1 MVIKEKAIALLC
13 VIAFLVKPPI
23 QRDKINTK
31 LKKANKVLLFVPT
44 SNKSQMTKTS
54 PAKPKP
60 KPRQSLIELPEDSG
74 AIFQAVGI
82 LPGNVAFEEQVAS
95 ITVEGKQYRLF
106 YSKEHRNAFEAL
118 KLNVRA
124 TGSSQRLI
132 VYPCV
137 RHFPKKEQPYQLAFQ
152 VVGFIGKT
160 PIESCISQELQDFEF
175 RIAGL
180 WQFIPVCA
188 TPCVT
193 VLKNFSSERIGFI
206 REATV
211 EEKVRFMK
219 ASHIPLL
226 WSNPPVRPFRFNP
239 KLEKEQQGSSAFVQ
253 ITARF
258 LPDEDIFVFKT
269 LRCLPASNSPK
280 GLKAGKKDKAE
291 VLAKSKFQQSK
302 ARG

>member
-1 MVIKEKAIALLC
+1 
-13 VIAFLVKPPI
+13 
-23 QRDKINTK
+23 
-31 LKKANKVLLFVPT
+31 
-44 SNKSQMTKTS
+44 MTKTS
-54 PAKPKP
+54 PAKPIVKPKP
-60 KPRQSLIELPEDSG
+60 KPRQELIELPEDSG

-82 LPGNVAFEEQVAS
+82 LPGDVSFSEQGAS
-95 ITVEGKQYRLF
+95 ITVEGKEYRLF
-106 YSKEHRNAFEAL
+106 YSREHRNAFEAL
-118 KLNVRA
+118 KLNVLA
-124 TGSSQRLI
+124 TGASQRVI
-132 VYPCV
+132 VYPYV

-152 VVGFIGKT
+152 VVGFIGK
-160 PIESCISQELQDFEF
+160 PIEGCISGELTDFEF

-188 TPCVT
+188 TPCIT
-193 VLKNFSSERIGFI
+193 VLKNFSSERVSFI
-206 REATV
+206 KEATV

-239 KLEKEQQGSSAFVQ
+239 RLEKEQQGSSAFVQ

-258 LPDEDIFVFKT
+258 LPDRDVFEFT
-269 LRCLPASNSPK
+269 AMRCLPASNAPK

-291 VLAKSKFQQSK
+291 VLAKSKAIGERAK

>member
-1 MVIKEKAIALLC
+1 
-13 VIAFLVKPPI
+13 
-23 QRDKINTK
+23 
-31 LKKANKVLLFVPT
+31 
-44 SNKSQMTKTS
+44 MTKTS
-54 PAKPKP
+54 SAKPIVKPKP
-60 KPRQSLIELPEDSG
+60 KPRQELIELPSDSG

-82 LPGNVAFEEQVAS
+82 LPGDVAFEEQGAS

-106 YSKEHRNAFEAL
+106 YSREHRNAFEAL
-118 KLNVRA
+118 KLNVKA
-124 TGSSQRLI
+124 NGSSQRVI
-132 VYPCV
+132 VYPYV

-160 PIESCISQELQDFEF
+160 PIEGCISRELQDFEF

-180 WQFIPVCA
+180 WQFIPVCP
-188 TPCVT
+188 TPCIT
-193 VLKNFSSERIGFI
+193 VLKNFSSERVTLIK
-206 REATV
+206 EATV

-253 ITARF
+253 ITASF
-258 LPDEDIFVFKT
+258 LPDQDTFEFKA

-291 VLAKSKFQQSK
+291 VLAKSKATGGKSK
-302 ARG
+302 RS

>member
-1 MVIKEKAIALLC
+1 
-13 VIAFLVKPPI
+13 
-23 QRDKINTK
+23 
-31 LKKANKVLLFVPT
+31 
-44 SNKSQMTKTS
+44 MTKAS
-54 PAKPKP
+54 PSKPIPKPKP
-60 KPRQSLIELPEDSG
+60 KPSQDLIELPEDSG

-82 LPGNVAFEEQVAS
+82 LPGDVAFEDQGAS

-106 YSKEHRNAFEAL
+106 YSREHRNAFEAL
-118 KLNVRA
+118 KLNVKA

-132 VYPCV
+132 VYPYV

-152 VVGFIGKT
+152 VVGFIKKT
-160 PIESCISQELQDFEF
+160 PIENGISQELQDFEF

-188 TPCVT
+188 TPCIT
-193 VLKNFSSERIGFI
+193 VLKNFSPERVSFI
-206 REATV
+206 KGATV

-226 WSNPPVRPFRFNP
+226 WSEPPVRPFRFNP
-239 KLEKEQQGSSAFVQ
+239 RLEKEQQGKAAFVQ

-258 LPDEDIFVFKT
+258 LPDQDAFEFKS
-269 LRCLPASNSPK
+269 LRCLPASNSPR

-291 VLAKSKFQQSK
+291 VLAKSKIQQNRS
-302 ARG
+302 

>member
-1 MVIKEKAIALLC
+1 
-13 VIAFLVKPPI
+13 
-23 QRDKINTK
+23 
-31 LKKANKVLLFVPT
+31 
-44 SNKSQMTKTS
+44 MTKTS
-54 PAKPKP
+54 PTKPIVKPKP
-60 KPRQSLIELPEDSG
+60 KPRQELIELPEDSG

-82 LPGNVAFEEQVAS
+82 LPGDVAFEEQGAS

-106 YSKEHRNAFEAL
+106 YSREHRNAFEAL
-118 KLNVRA
+118 KLNVKA

-132 VYPCV
+132 VYPYV

-160 PIESCISQELQDFEF
+160 PIEGCISQELQDFEF

-188 TPCVT
+188 TPCIT
-193 VLKNFSSERIGFI
+193 VLKNFSSERVTFI
-206 REATV
+206 KEATV

-226 WSNPPVRPFRFNP
+226 WPDPPVRPFRFNP
-239 KLEKEQQGSSAFVQ
+239 RLEKEQQGSSAFVQ

-258 LPDEDIFVFKT
+258 LPDQDAFEFEA
-269 LRCLPASNSPK
+269 LRYPPASNSPK

-291 VLAKSKFQQSK
+291 VLAKSKIQQSK
-302 ARG
+302 AKGVKSEKNKNSQPSATSH

>member
-1 MVIKEKAIALLC
+1 M
-13 VIAFLVKPPI
+13 IAFLVKPPI

>member
-1 MVIKEKAIALLC
+1 
-13 VIAFLVKPPI
+13 
-23 QRDKINTK
+23 
-31 LKKANKVLLFVPT
+31 
-44 SNKSQMTKTS
+44 MTKTS

-60 KPRQSLIELPEDSG
+60 KPRQELIELPEDSG

-82 LPGNVAFEEQVAS
+82 LPGDVMFSDQGALIA
-95 ITVEGKQYRLF
+95 IEGKQYRLF
-106 YSKEHRNAFEAL
+106 YSREHRNAFQAL
-118 KLNVRA
+118 KMHVKA

-132 VYPCV
+132 VYPYV

-160 PIESCISQELQDFEF
+160 PIEGCISGELTDFEF

-188 TPCVT
+188 TPCIT
-193 VLKNFSSERIGFI
+193 VLRNFSSERVDFI
-206 REATV
+206 KQATV

-239 KLEKEQQGSSAFVQ
+239 RLEKEQQGKAAFPG
-253 ITARF
+253 INSTPNPT
-258 LPDEDIFVFKT
+258 PD
-269 LRCLPASNSPK
+269 NS
-280 GLKAGKKDKAE
+280 DQ
-291 VLAKSKFQQSK
+291 VH
-302 ARG
+302 